1 MLLLLPSC
9 PTPGCDGSGHITGNY
24 ASHRRWVHL
33 FSMAQTLNTTLVFSI
48 FFDHVDDLVV
58 FPPHLLLP
66 FSIPTPQPFFFFFF
80 FFSFLYFSFFFFGL
94 SRYSIS
100 SLSAFL
106 VVLLLT
112 RASETSWLPTL
123 LTSSMFALNLE
134 LLFLLS
140 SPSPLFFCSSL
151 YLPCSPFVLCFCFFY
166 PLPSPFETDQS
177 LPARSSGGAQLSC
190 WEDGCMWEG
199 VFWGEGIT
207 ELRGNN
213 PDPWRA
219 PLDKNKLIYFSFD
232 VFCPAP
238 VP

>member
-1 MLLLLPSC
+1 MSTIWLCFLPTFCYPSPSPLPS
-9 PTPGCDGSGHITGNY
+9 
-24 ASHRRWVHL
+24 
-33 FSMAQTLNTTLVFSI
+33 
-48 FFDHVDDLVV
+48 
-58 FPPHLLLP
+58 P
-66 FSIPTPQPFFFFFF
+66 FSFSFFL
-80 FFSFLYFSFFFFGL
+80 FFSFLFFFGL

-166 PLPSPFETDQS
+166 PLPSPFKTDQS

-190 WEDGCMWEG
+190 WEDGRMWEG

-207 ELRGNN
+207 ELLGNN
-213 PDPWRA
+213 PDPWWA
-219 PLDKNKLIYFSFD
+219 PLDKNKLIYFSCD
-232 VFCPAP
+232 VFCQAL